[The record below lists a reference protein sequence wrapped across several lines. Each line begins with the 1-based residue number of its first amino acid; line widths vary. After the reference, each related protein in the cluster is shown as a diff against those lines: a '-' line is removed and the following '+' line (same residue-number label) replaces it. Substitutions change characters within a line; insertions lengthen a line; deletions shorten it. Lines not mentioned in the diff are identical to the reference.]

1 MAAPA
6 QPLIARVLLDAQ
18 DQFAHAIEHVPDPGR
33 GGPIGRLNS
42 AGWIIAHTA
51 STHDAWIN
59 RYGQGLEGDGWL
71 AEWSARQREQP
82 AGTAAHASF
91 DEAREAFA
99 RVAERATP
107 YLESCDEAELSQTA
121 RVPEGS
127 AWHGRTKGQFVARD
141 VAHLFAHAGELTV
154 VASLLARGDLGLPGR
169 LTRSTRT
176 GREATEA
183 AGATA
188 AQPLIVRMLLDARE
202 EFARVVEAVPVP
214 AQVAAFRRLNAGG
227 WIVAHLA
234 LQDDH
239 NWNVGAQQLE
249 PDAWLTSASATYGA
263 SPSAPDFAE
272 ARAALDRS
280 YARSRPYLEGLD
292 SSQLDDVVRRSE
304 NFGDQTVSDLIVRQL
319 AHYFALAG
327 ELSAIASLAG
337 APDLGLPD
345 GMHHAFG
352 PAA

>member
-1 MAAPA
+1 MAGPA
-6 QPLIARVLLDAQ
+6 QPLVARVLLDAQ
-18 DQFAHAIEHVPDPGR
+18 DEFARAIEHVPDPGR

-42 AGWIIAHTA
+42 AAWIIAHAA

-59 RYGQGLEGDGWL
+59 RYGQGIDGDAWL
-71 AEWSARQREQP
+71 ADWSARQREQP
-82 AGTAAHASF
+82 AGTAAHAPF
-91 DEAREAFA
+91 GEAREAFA

-121 RVPEGS
+121 RAPEGS
-127 AWHGRTKGQFVARD
+127 AWRGRTNEQFVARG

-169 LTRSTRT
+169 LARSTRT
-176 GREATEA
+176 GHEATDA
-183 AGATA
+183 AA
-188 AQPLIVRMLLDARE
+188 AQPVIVRLLLDARE

-234 LQDDH
+234 LQDDQQ
-239 NWNVGAQQLE
+239 WNAAAQRLE
-249 PDAWLTSASATYGA
+249 PDAWLMAASATYGA
-263 SPSAPDFAE
+263 SPSAPDFAD
-272 ARAALDRS
+272 ARTALDRS
-280 YARSRPYLEGLD
+280 YARSLPYLEGLD
-292 SSQLDDVVRRSE
+292 GSQLDDVVRRSE
-304 NFGDQTVSDLIVRQL
+304 NFGDQTVSDLVVRQL

-337 APDLGLPD
+337 APDLGLP
-345 GMHHAFG
+345 GEMRHAFG
-352 PAA
+352 PAS